1 MPVPSSLRPANAAP
15 TNYCKV
21 LPQSLDAPHSPKL
34 STQRSILIFSLLE
47 AWRGSWSCSWDSP
60 ASWAPPQVCYQLF
73 DSKTGVAYVVYEY
86 NTDVPRAFL
95 CSVRWTDLV
104 HRHPSCALCGIN
116 CQQLHRIPS
125 MRERQRSRRK
135 AAEEANRPKA
145 TCRSLLLH
153 ARAMC
158 AHARLPND
166 GLRAIEAMRAG
177 S

>member
-21 LPQSLDAPHSPKL
+21 LPQSLDAPHFPKL

-104 HRHPSCALCGIN
+104 HRHPSCALCGIVSSFIGSPR
-116 CQQLHRIPS
+116 CESERDLVEKRQRKRIVRKQRVGVYYS
-125 MRERQRSRRK
+125 TRER
-135 AAEEANRPKA
+135 
-145 TCRSLLLH
+145 C
-153 ARAMC
+153 AR
-158 AHARLPND
+158 
-166 GLRAIEAMRAG
+166 MRVYRTTA
-177 S
+177 